1 MEFPEEIKSYILSYL
16 PHPYKKPLH
25 LDAINKSSLFA
36 DFTIEREMIFE
47 LEKDIGDTFDFLW
60 LDSYI
65 EYKKIRNMAIMGE
78 NYDNWFPMLEMENN

>member
-47 LEKDIGDTFDFLW
+47 LEKDIDDTFDFLW

-65 EYKKIRNMAIMGE
+65 EYKKYRNMAIMGE
-78 NYDNWFPMLEMENN
+78 NYDNWFPMLEMQNN